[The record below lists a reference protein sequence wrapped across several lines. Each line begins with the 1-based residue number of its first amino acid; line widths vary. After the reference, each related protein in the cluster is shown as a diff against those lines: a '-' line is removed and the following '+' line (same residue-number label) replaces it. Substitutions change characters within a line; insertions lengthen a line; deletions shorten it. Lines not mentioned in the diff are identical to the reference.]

1 MVQCDNLW
9 TDCTAQPGSTERD
22 ASSEEFCDTSFSQPE
37 QLAQS
42 QNGHYKIVNGRPKKA
57 WRCQNKLKEDLKRMG
72 NWAYSMANSHL

>member
-37 QLAQS
+37 
-42 QNGHYKIVNGRPKKA
+42 
-57 WRCQNKLKEDLKRMG
+57 
-72 NWAYSMANSHL
+72 